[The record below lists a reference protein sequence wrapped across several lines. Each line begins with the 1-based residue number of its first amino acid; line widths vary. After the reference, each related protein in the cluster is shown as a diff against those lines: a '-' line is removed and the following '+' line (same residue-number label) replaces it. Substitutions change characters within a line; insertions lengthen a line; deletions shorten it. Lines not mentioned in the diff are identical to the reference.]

1 MTDIKKLMGD
11 AISEDTASALQTIL
25 DTALNESKS
34 EKDKIVN
41 DLINQLNERK
51 NEVDALNDKVN
62 ELTES
67 LKTAETEHQEEID
80 NLNESID
87 DLKTSHDIEI
97 SSLEESIDYIKVK
110 ADEYSELVKQELTD
124 TLTEKAVIYA
134 DAKTD
139 QALDEL
145 RKELTEQAERY
156 GEFLQEQAE
165 IYAEKSVE
173 QVRKELTE
181 KAERYGEFLQ
191 EQAEIYA
198 EKSVEQAIEE
208 TKATLIEQAE
218 LYGEFLIEKAEEHA
232 VYLIEQADLYAKEQ
246 VMLTEER
253 CLEESNRLINEFK
266 EQYKDEFDRVDEHN
280 RMAMV
285 FKNLKTLIESSGF
298 SIDEHSQFDEVEQQL
313 REAKSK
319 ARRLERELHENE
331 AELKRLKIFEAVQT
345 IDENLTFKDKEVIMN
360 NAIKTRFK
368 NDSELKSVV
377 KTLVENIKL
386 NKNNNNIKNDNLDI
400 NQDTSLNENKKTSGW
415 AGKLL

>member
-124 TLTEKAVIYA
+124 TLTEKAEIYA

-145 RKELTEQAERY
+145 RKELTEQAE
-156 GEFLQEQAE
+156 Q
-165 IYAEKSVE
+165 
-173 QVRKELTE
+173 
-181 KAERYGEFLQ
+181 YGEFLQ

>member
-11 AISEDTASALQTIL
+11 AISEDTASALQAIL

-67 LKTAETEHQEEID
+67 LKTAEAEHQGEID

-124 TLTEKAVIYA
+124 TLTEKAEIYA

-145 RKELTEQAERY
+145 RKELTEQAE
-156 GEFLQEQAE
+156 Q
-165 IYAEKSVE
+165 
-173 QVRKELTE
+173 
-181 KAERYGEFLQ
+181 YGEFLQ

-266 EQYKDEFDRVDEHN
+266 EQYKDEFDRIDEHN

-298 SIDEHSQFDEVEQQL
+298 SIDEHSQFDDVEQQL

-400 NQDTSLNENKKTSGW
+400 NRDTSLNENKKTSGW